1 VKLMTASE
9 ASLTFS
15 AVLDEAERGETV
27 VITRGGRRIAMVSP
41 ASAATWGALRRSLA
55 GWRPPADKHFDED
68 MRAARNAVTLDE
80 DAWPSA

>member
-1 VKLMTASE
+1 
-9 ASLTFS
+9 
-15 AVLDEAERGETV
+15 
-27 VITRGGRRIAMVSP
+27 MVSP